1 MMRRSFTMTAV
12 LVALTTALLTLAG
25 LLLERQPVVLGG
37 ALAPWEPLIHEWS
50 ARLLQVFTVSVAVT
64 ILIGIFNLL
73 LVHSRR
79 SARRQAGCGYS
90 FILFLSAATV
100 IALTWLERENLLT
113 SGAAWR
119 LLLLEQ
125 VQVTV
130 ESSLAALLLFGLV
143 YGAWRVMALRVSGWG
158 TLFVL
163 TVLLVL
169 AAALPLPE
177 LAPLVPLRDWLLAVP
192 VNAGARGILLGIALA
207 TLVVGARVLIGQE
220 RSLRSERDD

>member
-1 MMRRSFTMTAV
+1 MIRRSFTMTAV
-12 LVALTTALLTLAG
+12 LVALGTALLTLAG
-25 LLLERQPVVLGG
+25 LLLERQPVLLDG
-37 ALAPWEPLIHEWS
+37 ALAPWEPLIREWS
-50 ARLLQVFTVSVAVT
+50 AALLQVFSVSVAMT

-113 SGAAWR
+113 AGAAWR

-158 TLFVL
+158 SLFVL

>member
-1 MMRRSFTMTAV
+1 MIRRSFTMIAV

-37 ALAPWEPLIHEWS
+37 ALAPWEPLIREWS
-50 ARLLQVFTVSVAVT
+50 ARLLQVFSVSVAMT

-113 SGAAWR
+113 AGAAWR

-158 TLFVL
+158 SLFVL

>member
-1 MMRRSFTMTAV
+1 MIRRSFTMLAV

-25 LLLERQPVVLGG
+25 LLLERQPVVLDG
-37 ALAPWEPLIHEWS
+37 ALAPWEPLIREWS
-50 ARLLQVFTVSVAVT
+50 AMLLQVFSVSVAVT
-64 ILIGIFNLL
+64 IIIGIFNLL

-79 SARRQAGCGYS
+79 SARREAGCGYS

-113 SGAAWR
+113 GGAEWR

-143 YGAWRVMALRVSGWG
+143 YGAWRVMALRASGWG
-158 TLFVL
+158 SLFVL